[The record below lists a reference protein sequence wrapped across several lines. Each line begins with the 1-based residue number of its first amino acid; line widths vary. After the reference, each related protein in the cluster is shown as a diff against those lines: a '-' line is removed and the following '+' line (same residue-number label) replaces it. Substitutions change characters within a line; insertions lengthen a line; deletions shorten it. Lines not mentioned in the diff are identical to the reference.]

1 MRYVADHLIPMD
13 DAGSVHSPG
22 IVDVVDGVVA
32 WSGAAAE
39 APQWDGPLM
48 TVTGALIPGMVDI
61 HAHTPMLLL
70 RGTGEGL
77 PTDRWLVEV
86 MWPREGRLEEDD
98 VVVAMQLGASE
109 LLLNGV
115 TTTSEMYFFGDAVAD
130 GAARVGLRCIVA
142 APLIEAPDFA
152 RFGSVDEQ
160 LANISGMRDR
170 WRGHELIEIGVG
182 PHSGY
187 ALSRD
192 ALQRVSALVAA
203 DPMLVHTHIAE
214 QPSEFDAVAAETGLT
229 AVAYLDELGLLTDRT
244 VAAHCVWVTPDDI
257 ELMAARR
264 VSVAHCPASNGH
276 HASGIAPVTAMRE
289 AGIRVGI
296 ATDGPASH
304 DRLDLFDDMRTAIR
318 LARIGAMDASVMPA
332 RTALE
337 MTTSEAAA
345 AVGRPDLGRLVAG
358 SCADM
363 VALDLDQPGF
373 DPIFGDEALFDR
385 IVWAGSPSAV
395 RDVWVQGRQVVRD
408 GECVT
413 ADRATLRA
421 DVTRRA
427 LRLTES

>member
-1 MRYVADHLIPMD
+1 MRYVADHLLPMD
-13 DAGSVHSPG
+13 EAGSVHSPG
-22 IVDVVDGVVA
+22 VVDVVDGVVA
-32 WSGAAAE
+32 WSGPAAA
-39 APQWDGPLM
+39 APRWDGPLR

-86 MWPREGRLEEDD
+86 MWPREGRLEADD
-98 VVVAMQLGASE
+98 VLAAMQLGASE

-115 TTTSEMYFFGDAVAD
+115 TTTSEMYFFGDAVAE
-130 GAARVGLRCIVA
+130 GAATVGLRCIVA

-152 RFGSVDEQ
+152 RFGSVEDQ
-160 LANISGMRDR
+160 LENISGMRDR

-187 ALSRD
+187 ALSRG
-192 ALQRVSALVAA
+192 ALQRVSTLVAS
-203 DPMLVHTHIAE
+203 DPMLVHTHVAE
-214 QPSEFDAVAAETGLT
+214 QPTEFDAVAAETGLT
-229 AVAYLDELGLLTDRT
+229 AIAYLDEVGLLTDRT
-244 VAAHCVWVTPDDI
+244 VAAHCVWVTSDDI
-257 ELMAARR
+257 ELMAARS

-276 HASGIAPVTAMRE
+276 HASGIAPVAAMRA

-318 LARIGAMDASVMPA
+318 LARIGAMDASAMPA

-345 AVGRPDLGRLVAG
+345 AVGRPDLGRLVPG
-358 SCADM
+358 CRADM

-373 DPIFGDEALFDR
+373 DPIFGEDALFDR

-408 GECVT
+408 RACLT
-413 ADRATLRA
+413 ADRSALRA

-427 LRLTES
+427 LLLTES